1 MKWKEPWR
9 LSIKKKGKYNPFSKS
24 VILNGMKWSALIL
37 ASVFIPAIING
48 NDLSQLFMRIWVSP
62 VGGFSLSIVIYT
74 IYWLS
79 PIEVESGPRGIVK
92 VENGSLILTIWEN
105 VSAYRII
112 ENAEYAQ
119 LVLTLREN
127 LGSIEF
133 YIPKNIDL
141 KAVAL
146 ELSQNIKQP

>member
-1 MKWKEPWR
+1 MSR
-9 LSIKKKGKYNPFSKS
+9 G
-24 VILNGMKWSALIL
+24 
-37 ASVFIPAIING
+37 
-48 NDLSQLFMRIWVSP
+48 R
-62 VGGFSLSIVIYT
+62 
-74 IYWLS
+74 
-79 PIEVESGPRGIVK
+79 RGIVK